1 MRTIITHIG
10 LFGLFF
16 CLQVFVFNKLELGF
30 GAQIFLL
37 PLFLMVLP
45 FEMNVFT
52 LMGLGFV
59 LGISVDALSNTYG
72 LNASTLVLFA
82 YLRPIVFE
90 SFRPREGYDPL
101 KIPTAND
108 MGWDWFLIVYGIL
121 FTSSL
126 LWYFI
131 WEIFR
136 FSEILLV
143 LRNLLTSI
151 IASGIAVSISQFFFF
166 NGRRKQ

>member
-1 MRTIITHIG
+1 MRTSITYIG

-16 CLQVFVFNKLELGF
+16 CLQVFIFNKLELGF

-37 PLFLMVLP
+37 PLFLMILP
-45 FEMNVFT
+45 FEINVFT
-52 LMGLGFV
+52 LMGLGFI

-72 LNASTLVLFA
+72 LNASALVLFA

-101 KIPTAND
+101 KTPTAHD